1 MLKQASFTKMDFIKN
16 LALTILRKDFLEK
29 ALCYFSSH
37 SVIRK
42 NFKLGVIPL
51 AYTYILDK
59 PEIRKAKIGKYQIYV
74 NIAEYSGVSLYFFG
88 EHNEP
93 FSAWLVSELV
103 KRGDRCIDIG
113 ANVGTYTF
121 LMADRVGSQGQVFA
135 FEPNPDLYKLLL
147 DSVKLN
153 KISDFVSVERKA
165 VYSQSGQELKF
176 YISINPSNTGTSSLI
191 NHGVFLDGSKYT
203 LVETVTL
210 NDYFQEKNID
220 KCHLLK
226 IDVER
231 AELDVL
237 QGMSDLLQES
247 RIDYIILEQLA
258 GGESQQLLDSLN
270 YKGWLID
277 ETNRRLVDISQVEEG
292 QFANYL
298 FVSPGVIN
306 DFTHRYASLL
316 KAEPK

>member
-16 LALTILRKDFLEK
+16 LALTILGKDFLEK
-29 ALCYFSSH
+29 PLCYFSSH
-37 SVIRK
+37 SAIRK

-153 KISDFVSVERKA
+153 KVSDFVSIERKA
-165 VYSQSGQELKF
+165 AYSQSGQELKF
-176 YISINPSNTGTSSLI
+176 YISVNPSNTGTSSLI
-191 NHGVFLDGSKYT
+191 NHGVFLDDSKYT

-210 NDYFQEKNID
+210 SDYFQEKNID

-231 AELDVL
+231 AEQDVL

-258 GGESQQLLDSLN
+258 GGESQQLLDSFN

-277 ETNRRLVDISQVEEG
+277 ETSRRLVDISQVEQG

-298 FVSPGVIN
+298 FVSPSVIN
-306 DFTHRYASLL
+306 DFSHRYAILL
-316 KAEPK
+316 KAESK